1 MSCQTR
7 LVLAVIVQLLYFRC
21 KMNIYVKSSTCLS
34 ALETFNSKMLPD
46 VEFDQEKGFVTCQ
59 APNYKEYI
67 SPKLLRR
74 MSPVIRNGVTA
85 GVSALKEAQIED
97 PDAIIVG
104 TSLGCLKDTE
114 NFLKQLI
121 EEGEQLPNPT
131 SFIQSTHNTIA
142 GQIALL
148 LKCKNYNFTFT
159 QLHRSFESALLDAA
173 LFLSDGEGKNILV
186 GGVDEM
192 NETIYH
198 LVNDLPC
205 FKDVLLGE
213 GAGFFV
219 LSSDESPVLFR
230 GVRFF
235 NTPLQNIDTELSTF
249 DLTKEGVDLVIGGD
263 TKINDLSYRD
273 VHEQLSECSYIAYKQ
288 FSGEFGTATTFA
300 FWMATVILHGA
311 DIPDNWFMD
320 KKENKEYRNILIYNN
335 MDGEQS
341 LMVLSKN

>member
-1 MSCQTR
+1 M
-7 LVLAVIVQLLYFRC
+7 VLAVIVQPSYFRS
-21 KMNIYVKSSTCLS
+21 KMNIYVKSTVCIS
-34 ALETFNSKMLPD
+34 ALETFNSLILPD
-46 VEFDQEKGFVTCQ
+46 VGFIPESGFVTSH
-59 APNYKEYI
+59 APNYKDYI

-74 MSPVIRNGVTA
+74 MSPIIRNGVTA
-85 GVSALKEAQIED
+85 GVTALKEAHVEQ

-114 NFLKQLI
+114 CFLKQLV

-159 QLHRSFESALLDAA
+159 QLHRSFESALLDAVLMLA
-173 LFLSDGEGKNILV
+173 DGEGKNILV

-198 LVNDLPC
+198 LINDLPC

-219 LSSDESPVLFR
+219 LSPDESPVLFR
-230 GVRFF
+230 GVYFF
-235 NTPLQNIDTELSTF
+235 NTSLQNMDTELSSF
-249 DLTKEGVDLVIGGD
+249 NLTKGDIDLVIGGD
-263 TKINDLSYRD
+263 TQKDDPFYTEI
-273 VHEQLSECSYIAYKQ
+273 HKQLVDCSYIVYKQ
-288 FSGEFGTATTFA
+288 FVGEFGTATSFA
-300 FWMATVILHGA
+300 FWMASVVLQGGV
-311 DIPDNWFMD
+311 IPDCWFMF
-320 KKENKEYRNILIYNN
+320 KSEKREYRNILIYNN
-335 MDGEQS
+335 FDGEQS